1 MEKEKEF
8 KYDPEAEEESNANK
22 YRLPFAL
29 CKSAGIPIQDWWTP
43 RDAWSALKNNGNVE
57 DVSEE
62 YKEYYRK
69 LKREQSAQS
78 RQRNKPRVKARA
90 AQRKDP
96 EHNPDK
102 SYRHVDGAISGA
114 KKGAPMTFEQAD
126 SGNVNPHYAQ
136 AWNPVKKSGLIG
148 YKTNCQ
154 TCVATFIARRMGY
167 DVRALPNLDNEY
179 IFTLST
185 NSMLAYVDK
194 NGNHPSQILKKSGER
209 TDMFLDKNV
218 REGRIYSVS
227 CRWGERNVGHIVT
240 AERINGQVVVYDP
253 QTNKKYQGKGISK
266 FLKNGTF
273 VRLADLTDCKLDE
286 EFCDHIMKKRG
297 EK

>member
-1 MEKEKEF
+1 MAKKEF
-8 KYDPEAEEESNANK
+8 KYDPEAEEESNSKK

-43 RDAWSALKNNGNVE
+43 SDAWDALKNNGNVE
-57 DVSEE
+57 DVSDE

-69 LKREQSAQS
+69 LKREQAAQS
-78 RQRNKPRVKARA
+78 RERNKPRIKARA

-102 SYRHVDGAISGA
+102 NYRHIDGAISGA

-126 SGNVNPHYAQ
+126 SGNVNPFYSQ
-136 AWNPVKKSGLIG
+136 AWNWEKESGFIG

-154 TCVATFIARRMGY
+154 TCVATFVARRKGY
-167 DVRALPNLDNEY
+167 DVRALPNLDNAH
-179 IFTLST
+179 IFALST
-185 NSMLAYVDK
+185 NTMLAYIDK
-194 NGNHPSQILKKSGER
+194 NGNRPSPIEKKSGQR
-209 TDMFLDKNV
+209 TVMFLDQNI
-218 REGRIYSVS
+218 REGRIYTVS
-227 CRWGERNVGHIVT
+227 CRWGKRNVGHIVT
-240 AERINGQVVVYDP
+240 AERINGKVVVYDP
-253 QTNKKYQGKGISK
+253 QSNKKYQGNEISN
-266 FLKNGTF
+266 FFRNGTS